1 MVRFSFII
9 AVLLG
14 LLFSQAA
21 PAAGLAD
28 IFLGKDCRTRD
39 QPTLIV
45 TDLTVTGEID
55 DSVSL
60 LMYREL
66 QRRRCIR
73 VIGIVSIF
81 GNGRSSTAAIHAN
94 LERRL
99 HALGLDDWR
108 ELLLRGPDHT
118 SFRPPG
124 GADQERLVEIAAV
137 INRHEQVVVAE
148 LGPLTVSASLL
159 MHGMVEPR
167 RIARILGVGGRVEG
181 ERFTT
186 GRKLAG
192 RLFAFRDMNIAEDTK
207 AAAYLLRHHAR
218 KLWMVTYRSG
228 IGARMVQPET
238 IASYAPALEDHAFE
252 RARVLR
258 DLLGYDGI
266 PLWDT
271 WTTSYFLKGGP
282 EALGCRATLAAMRF
296 DDGGFRDPMQ
306 LWIDRPPGK
315 GRPITACH

>member
-1 MVRFSFII
+1 MGYAGSFL
-9 AVLLG
+9 AYFVVL
-14 LLFSQAA
+14 FISQGAMAA
-21 PAAGLAD
+21 SLTD
-28 IFLGKDCRTRD
+28 FFLGRECRARD
-39 QPTLIV
+39 QATLIV

-55 DSVSL
+55 DSVSI

-66 QRRRCIR
+66 ERRRCIK
-73 VIGIVSIF
+73 VVGIVSIF

-108 ELLLRGPDHT
+108 GLLLRGPDHT

-124 GADQERLVEIAAV
+124 GADRDRLAGIASV
-137 INRHEQVVVAE
+137 INAHDRVVVAE

-192 RLFAFRDMNIAEDTK
+192 RLFAFRDMNVAEDTR

-228 IGARMVQPET
+228 IGARLVQPET
-238 IASYAPALEDHAFE
+238 IASYAPPLEEHAFE
-252 RARVLR
+252 RARILR
-258 DLLGYDGI
+258 DLLGYEGI

-271 WTTSYFLKGGP
+271 WTTSYFLKGGA
-282 EALGCRATLAAMRF
+282 EALGCRVTLAAMRY
-296 DDGGFRDPMQ
+296 DENGFRDPMQ
-306 LWIDRPPGK
+306 LWIDRPPGE